1 MLRVSLTSRSLA
13 YAVVILA
20 TLLSL
25 LPTIYMAD
33 MSLRGSVQSFN
44 PVLISPHPSLHN
56 YAKVIVQPH
65 LLGSFL
71 NSVIV
76 SLSSVLLTVVFGLL
90 ASFALSRLRVVFG
103 TAALLLILSA
113 LMLPLAALLVPL
125 TVLLRVLGLT
135 NNYFGLI
142 GPYTALGI
150 PFAVVVLKGA
160 MDALPK
166 ELEEAAVVDGAT
178 PLRVLARV
186 IVPIIFPSVLVVVVW
201 QFLFC
206 WNEFFLAL
214 VVMTQNQVKTLPL
227 IPLYYEGPFMTNR
240 GQLFAILTILSMVPM
255 IVYALVQ
262 RWFVSGLMAGS
273 LKG

>member
-125 TVLLRVLGLT
+125 TVLLSVLGLT
-135 NNYFGLI
+135 NNYPG
-142 GPYTALGI
+142 G
-150 PFAVVVLKGA
+150 
-160 MDALPK
+160 DNRLPQVARRA
-166 ELEEAAVVDGAT
+166 EQSLQSITHPLVRGDSQDSRPASAGSARVQ
-178 PLRVLARV
+178 PLRLPA
-186 IVPIIFPSVLVVVVW
+186 INPL
-201 QFLFC
+201 
-206 WNEFFLAL
+206 
-214 VVMTQNQVKTLPL
+214 TNQRCT
-227 IPLYYEGPFMTNR
+227 R
-240 GQLFAILTILSMVPM
+240 A
-255 IVYALVQ
+255 
-262 RWFVSGLMAGS
+262 
-273 LKG
+273 